1 MYDPLKSKTKVLAY
15 AAVAFLF
22 GVGIASGF
30 GWTANSH
37 AMPTTSEV
45 PQIPEAAVRPALDLS
60 DAFVNVAEHV
70 TPAVVRIETERT
82 MRVASRPGGGN
93 PLEQFFFERPG
104 QERQE
109 QPQERRTQAGGS
121 GFIISADGYVLTNDH
136 VVGNAEAIRVFLSDG
151 RTYEAEVVGSDRT
164 TDVAVIRILDG
175 EGGFPTLSFG
185 DSDALKVGE
194 WILAVGNPG
203 FGGGTSLPYTVT
215 AGIVSAKGRGLQLI
229 ANGLRGDP
237 NLSVQGGGTF
247 AIEDFIQTDAV
258 INPGNSGGPMVNLRG
273 QVVGINSAIAS
284 QTGYYQGYGFAI
296 PIDLAERVS
305 EDLIEF
311 GEIRRAWIGI
321 RMGQVDALDAEKFG
335 LPRIGGALI
344 QSITEG
350 SPAESAGLR
359 AEDVVTAVDGQPIM
373 RSSQLQQVIARK
385 RPGDRVRLEI
395 YRSTRARTLDVRLAE
410 APINGP
416 AVVAGVEEAPE
427 VEAMDVERL
436 GINVR
441 PLTEELNAGLD
452 YEEAT
457 GVIIWEIETYSAA
470 WRRGLRRGQRISRI
484 DGETIN
490 TVEDVSN
497 ALRDVDP
504 GQIVTFV
511 VTTPDGGSQVS
522 NVRMPR

>member
-1 MYDPLKSKTKVLAY
+1 MYDPLKSKTKVVAY
-15 AAVAFLF
+15 AAIAFLF

-30 GWTANSH
+30 GWTADSM
-37 AMPTTSEV
+37 AMPTTSEL
-45 PQIPEAAVRPALDLS
+45 PQIPESAVQPALDLS
-60 DAFVNVAEHV
+60 AAFVNVAEHV
-70 TPAVVRIETERT
+70 TPAVVRIETERVAQ
-82 MRVASRPGGGN
+82 VASREGGGN

-104 QERQE
+104 QPQDQ
-109 QPQERRTQAGGS
+109 QPQERRLQAGGS
-121 GFIISADGYVLTNDH
+121 GFIISADGHVLTNEH
-136 VVGNAEAIRVFLSDG
+136 VVGNAEEIRVFLSDG
-151 RTYEAEVVGSDRT
+151 RTFSAEVVGSDRT
-164 TDVAVIRILDG
+164 TDVAVIKILDDATD
-175 EGGFPTLSFG
+175 FPTLSFG
-185 DSDALKVGE
+185 NSDALKVGE

-203 FGGGTSLPYTVT
+203 FGGGTSLEYTVT

-229 ANGLRGDP
+229 ANELRSDP
-237 NLSVQGGGTF
+237 RLSTQDGTF

-305 EDLIEF
+305 EDLIAY
-311 GEIRRAWIGI
+311 GEIHRAWIGI
-321 RMGQVDALDAEKFG
+321 RMGSVDALDAEKFG

-344 QSITEG
+344 QGITEG

-359 AEDVVTAVDGQPIM
+359 SEDVVTAVDGQPIM

-385 RPGDRVRLEI
+385 RPGDRVSLEI
-395 YRSTRARTLDVRLAE
+395 YRSRSARTIEVLLAE

-416 AVVAGVEEAPE
+416 AVVAAVEEKPA
-427 VEAMDVERL
+427 VEAMDVDRL

-441 PLTEELNAGLD
+441 ALTEELNAELNYD
-452 YEEAT
+452 EAT
-457 GVIIWEIETYSAA
+457 GVIIWEIENYSPAQ
-470 WRRGLRRGQRISRI
+470 RRGLRRGQRISRI
-484 DGETIN
+484 DGKTIN

-497 ALRDVDP
+497 ALRDVEP

-511 VTTPDGGSQVS
+511 LTTPGGGSQVS
-522 NVRMPR
+522 NVRVPR

>member
-1 MYDPLKSKTKVLAY
+1 MYDPLKSKTKVVAY

-30 GWTANSH
+30 GWTQSSQ
-37 AMPTTSEV
+37 AMPTTSEI
-45 PQIPEAAVRPALDLS
+45 PQVAESAVRPALDLS
-60 DAFVNVAEHV
+60 DAFVSVADHV
-70 TPAVVRIETERT
+70 TPAVVRIETERVAQ
-82 MRVASRPGGGN
+82 VASGQGN

-104 QERQE
+104 QPES
-109 QPQERRTQAGGS
+109 QERRVRAGGS
-121 GFIISADGYVLTNDH
+121 GFIISADGHVLTNEH

-151 RTYEAEVVGSDRT
+151 RRYDAEVVGVDRT

-175 EGGFPTLSFG
+175 EEEFPTLSFG
-185 DSDALKVGE
+185 DSDGLKVGE
-194 WILAVGNPG
+194 WVLAVGNPG
-203 FGGGTSLPYTVT
+203 FGGGTSLEYTVT

-229 ANGLRGDP
+229 ANELRGDP
-237 NLSVQGGGTF
+237 TLSPAGQGSF

-305 EDLIEF
+305 EDLIEY

-321 RMGQVDALDAEKFG
+321 SMGAVDAIDAEKFG

-344 QSITEG
+344 QNITDG
-350 SPAESAGLR
+350 SPADGAGIEV
-359 AEDVVTAVDGQPIM
+359 EDVITAVDGQPIM

-385 RPGDRVRLEI
+385 RPGDRVTLEI
-395 YRSTRARTLDVRLAE
+395 YRDREARTVDVRLGE
-410 APINGP
+410 APINDAP
-416 AVVAGVEEAPE
+416 VVAAVEEEPA
-427 VEAMDVERL
+427 EATEDRL

-441 PLTEELNAGLD
+441 ALTEELNRELQ
-452 YEEAT
+452 YEDAE
-457 GVIIWEIETYSAA
+457 GVIIWEVEQYSPAQ
-470 WRRGLRRGQRISRI
+470 RRGLLRGQRIARI
-484 DGETIN
+484 DGEPIE
-490 TVEDVSN
+490 TVEDVSQ
-497 ALRDVDP
+497 ALEGVEP

-511 VTTPDGGSQVS
+511 LETPGGGSAVR
-522 NVRMPR
+522 NVRVPR